1 MAANHNI
8 LSTIAV
14 SLMVVQPSPTVRN
27 FFADDIKERHVRSRD
42 FHVHTAKMSSASLPL
57 SLPHNGE
64 VEPEKK
70 RQKLQEE
77 PPLSTSSD
85 DQEGR

>member
-1 MAANHNI
+1 MPANHNI

-14 SLMVVQPSPTVRN
+14 SMMVVRPSPTVRN
-27 FFADDIKERHVRSRD
+27 FFADDIKERHVKSRD
-42 FHVHTAKMSSASLPL
+42 FHVQTAKMSSASLA
-57 SLPHNGE
+57 HDGE
-64 VEPEKK
+64 VEPAKK

-77 PPLSTSSD
+77 PPPLTSSD